1 GTQLWSFYSRTT
13 DRLSYSGESE
23 ELDRLINEALSG
35 EGGTDEQKETT
46 AGALFDFAYDNYLGL
61 PIAFADLLY
70 AKDACLQWDSLP
82 GTVAFYVHNYEFMNF
97 TC

>member
-1 GTQLWSFYSRTT
+1 MPCPARVGPTRRRRPLPRHCSTSHYENR
-13 DRLSYSGESE
+13 
-23 ELDRLINEALSG
+23 
-35 EGGTDEQKETT
+35 
-46 AGALFDFAYDNYLGL
+46 LGL

-70 AKDACLQWDSLP
+70 AKDACLEWDSLP